1 MIAMEIW
8 RDDQVYRLGHIHW
21 GGIVW
26 DVMSFVRLL
35 KELCRQL
42 FILIQFD
49 KRETRRQ

>member
-8 RDDQVYRLGHIHW
+8 RGSQVYRLGCIHW
-21 GGIVW
+21 GGMVW
-26 DVMSFVRLL
+26 DVMRYVWLL

-49 KRETRRQ
+49 KREMRRQ

>member
-1 MIAMEIW
+1 
-8 RDDQVYRLGHIHW
+8 VYRLGRIHW
-21 GGIVW
+21 GGMVW
-26 DVMSFVRLL
+26 DVMRYVWLL